1 MDKKEIIEALE
12 KNNKWWKW
20 EFELDFKRRKVY
32 DEIKKF
38 MHTRQIISL
47 TGLRRVGKTQTMLKI
62 VQDNIEKYDKKN
74 ILYFSFDEFKDVKIY
89 DIMRSYA
96 RLMSRD
102 LDKGSYLMLFD
113 EIQKID
119 NWEEQLKRIY
129 DENPKIKFII
139 SGSESLFIRKK
150 TRESLAGRIY
160 EFQIKTLDFEEYLAF
175 KNKKFDNL
183 PLYKEEILREF
194 NNFLFCSGFPEIIN
208 ETKEISNKYIKD
220 NVIDKVIFKDLPQ
233 IISIKEPAIMEEL
246 FKIIL
251 NNPGGTIDV
260 NDLSQNLN
268 ISRQTI
274 SLYLYYL
281 EKSFLIKKIFNF
293 SRNARKTQRKLKKYY
308 PTIFSID
315 VLENKELFGR
325 VFETFIVNQ
334 LNAEFFWRDP
344 YKNEVDI
351 IKIEEDKILPIE
363 IKSSEIDIKPMK
375 IFMKKFKIERGV
387 IVSYDK
393 KEKVNG
399 IEIIPFYEFLLEK

>member
-89 DIMRSYA
+89 DIMRSYE

-175 KNKKFDNL
+175 
-183 PLYKEEILREF
+183 ILF
-194 NNFLFCSGFPEIIN
+194 TVFVTSLTIVVYDFS
-208 ETKEISNKYIKD
+208 
-220 NVIDKVIFKDLPQ
+220 
-233 IISIKEPAIMEEL
+233 
-246 FKIIL
+246 KI
-251 NNPGGTIDV
+251 
-260 NDLSQNLN
+260 
-268 ISRQTI
+268 R
-274 SLYLYYL
+274 
-281 EKSFLIKKIFNF
+281 
-293 SRNARKTQRKLKKYY
+293 
-308 PTIFSID
+308 
-315 VLENKELFGR
+315 
-325 VFETFIVNQ
+325 
-334 LNAEFFWRDP
+334 
-344 YKNEVDI
+344 
-351 IKIEEDKILPIE
+351 
-363 IKSSEIDIKPMK
+363 SE
-375 IFMKKFKIERGV
+375 
-387 IVSYDK
+387 
-393 KEKVNG
+393 
-399 IEIIPFYEFLLEK
+399 

>member
-1 MDKKEIIEALE
+1 
-12 KNNKWWKW
+12 
-20 EFELDFKRRKVY
+20 
-32 DEIKKF
+32 
-38 MHTRQIISL
+38 
-47 TGLRRVGKTQTMLKI
+47 
-62 VQDNIEKYDKKN
+62 
-74 ILYFSFDEFKDVKIY
+74 
-89 DIMRSYA
+89 
-96 RLMSRD
+96 
-102 LDKGSYLMLFD
+102 
-113 EIQKID
+113 
-119 NWEEQLKRIY
+119 
-129 DENPKIKFII
+129 
-139 SGSESLFIRKK
+139 
-150 TRESLAGRIY
+150 
-160 EFQIKTLDFEEYLAF
+160 LAF

-251 NNPGGTIDV
+251 NNLGGTIDV